1 MKRHNHLTSVIVGV
15 VLLTLALLGSA
26 FVALA
31 PSFYALE
38 NIQISPTAGVVLGHK
53 ALGQKPGYFSAD
65 QQHLKVRYDSKQAAW
80 YLTNVSANKKVLA
93 KLTGGGSLFLK
104 TGYLQVGDTIYLD
117 DQHIRITQLKP
128 LQFDLIESGKS
139 SKITWDNGELT
150 REGIRNFA
158 GCDKAWW
165 KTLLGH
171 DQGFTLG
178 GKVQCV
184 DRLKI
189 HNIPLASAKIDKDE
203 QGYYLRPLNNQIYI
217 GFQQLEHR
225 LMLDK

>member
-26 FVALA
+26 FVTLA

-128 LQFDLIESGKS
+128 LQFDLIESGKN
-139 SKITWDNGELT
+139 SK
-150 REGIRNFA
+150 
-158 GCDKAWW
+158 
-165 KTLLGH
+165 
-171 DQGFTLG
+171 
-178 GKVQCV
+178 
-184 DRLKI
+184 KI
-189 HNIPLASAKIDKDE
+189 SL
-203 QGYYLRPLNNQIYI
+203 
-217 GFQQLEHR
+217 
-225 LMLDK
+225 